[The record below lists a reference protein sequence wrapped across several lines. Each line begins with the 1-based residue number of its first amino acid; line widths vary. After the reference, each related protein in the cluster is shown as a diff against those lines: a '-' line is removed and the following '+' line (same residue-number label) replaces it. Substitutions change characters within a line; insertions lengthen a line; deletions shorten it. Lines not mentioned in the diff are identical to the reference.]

1 LDGTLAATS
10 GPETPGAQQMTYLPD
25 EVLRLWSLPDLREI
39 QCWKLQDFGCRD
51 ISCALAFAPH
61 GNASWW
67 PIGGCPAPCRFAGF
81 VSGPAA
87 MRPVRCRAITVEK
100 RVYAAVLIAVSRA
113 ATERW
118 GCDEPAN
125 GAEDSTSN
133 RLVLA
138 ATRAPRRVEW
148 CPAGQSVPCLVSV
161 RGLSLFVCKHVTL
174 PRNGP

>member
-87 MRPVRCRAITVEK
+87 MRPVRCRAITVEE
-100 RVYAAVLIAVSRA
+100 RVHAAVLIAVSRA
-113 ATERW
+113 ATSERNV
-118 GCDEPAN
+118 GVATSQRTGLTTRHLTVLYCRSPA
-125 GAEDSTSN
+125 
-133 RLVLA
+133 
-138 ATRAPRRVEW
+138 RRVESSGARRASQ
-148 CPAGQSVPCLVSV
+148 CPVWFPYAVC
-161 RGLSLFVCKHVTL
+161 SLFVAL
-174 PRNGP
+174 PRNRT